1 MMEMELKLEWKA
13 VCGGRSE
20 FQGFV
25 SDVQCSTEVD
35 YQNIDISFGLKK
47 FSLYSG
53 PAVQFK

>member
-1 MMEMELKLEWKA
+1 MELKLEWKA

-35 YQNIDISFGLKK
+35 YQNIDISFGLKI